1 MIESMKTWT
10 VNRPDE
16 TIVNTFMKELS
27 IPSIH
32 AKILVSRGFSDVEE
46 AKTFLHMEE
55 SCLHDPFLLFDME
68 KAVNRI
74 HHSIEA
80 GEKITIYG
88 DYDADGV
95 TSVTVLTTALEQL
108 GANVDFAIPNR
119 FEHGYGPNIDLFDE
133 LHKAGTSLI
142 ITVDNGISGLEAV
155 AHAKSI
161 GMDIIVTDHHEI
173 GEKLPIADAIIHPRH
188 PEGNYPFGEL
198 AGVGV
203 AFKLACALLGEIPE
217 ELYEIAAIGTVA
229 DLVPLKGENRFLVKE
244 GIRRMRM
251 SERPA
256 IQALVKVSGT
266 EQRTLTEESLG
277 FMIGP
282 RLNAPGRLGSAD
294 PAVHLLK
301 TEDKMEA
308 MSIAQQLDTLNK
320 ERQALVTKIAEEAE
334 QALVDMYGDM
344 LPYVIVIA
352 GEGWNPGVVGIVASR
367 LTEKYYRPTIVLS
380 VDLETGTAKGSGRSI
395 VGFDLFKELSKT
407 ADLLPHFGGHE
418 MAAGMSLS
426 VEDVAEF
433 RNRLND
439 QGKISLTDE
448 MLTPQLQI
456 DVPLEIGEIDVDV
469 LEAMELLRPFGMSFE
484 KPVFLIE
491 NLSASSVRKI
501 GAAKNHLKLE
511 LSDGVDT
518 LDVIGFGYG
527 EIADQMSPGVKMSV
541 TGDLQVNEW
550 NGRKKPQMLLD
561 DLQSNDR
568 QLFDLRGIREPNR
581 WISVIPD
588 RNNLFIAFQE
598 TSIAFFQ
605 PILKNVQIHQFGQT
619 ELSETDH
626 VIVLD
631 LPSDTE
637 QMKELIERTNP
648 KRVYA
653 HFFVNESLYFEGIP
667 SREHFGWYYS
677 FLKKRGSFDLRKQSQ
692 DLSKHKGWKVDTI
705 YFMTKVFSELGF
717 VKIENGLAIVIE
729 DAEKKSLSEAPS
741 YKQREHQI
749 ELEQML
755 VYAPYMDL
763 KKWFDEICK
772 ETVNREE
779 QLWI

>member
-1 MIESMKTWT
+1 MKTWT

>member
-10 VNRPDE
+10 INRPDE
-16 TIVNTFMKELS
+16 AIVNTFMKELS

-46 AKTFLHMEE
+46 AKSFLHMED

-68 KAVNRI
+68 KAVDRI
-74 HHSIEA
+74 QQAIETD
-80 GEKITIYG
+80 EKITVYG

-119 FEHGYGPNIDLFDE
+119 FEHGYGPNINLFDE

-142 ITVDNGISGLEAV
+142 ITVDNGISGLEAI
-155 AHAKSI
+155 AHAKSV

-173 GEKLPIADAIIHPRH
+173 GDELPIADAIIHPRH

-203 AFKLACALLGEIPE
+203 AFKVACALLGEVPE

-229 DLVPLKGENRFLVKE
+229 DLVPLKDENRYIVKE
-244 GIRRMRM
+244 GIRRMRT

-266 EQRTLTEESLG
+266 DQHTLSEESLG

-301 TEDKMEA
+301 TEDKLEA
-308 MSIAQQLDTLNK
+308 MTIAQQLDTLNK
-320 ERQALVTKIAEEAE
+320 ERQALVTKIVNEAE
-334 QALVDMYGDM
+334 QTMTDMYGDM
-344 LPYVIVIA
+344 LPYVIVIS
-352 GEGWNPGVVGIVASR
+352 GVGWNPGVVGIVASR
-367 LTEKYYRPTIVLS
+367 LTEKYYRPSIVLS
-380 VDLETGTAKGSGRSI
+380 MDREMGIAKGSGRSI
-395 VGFDLFKELSKT
+395 AGFDLFKELSKT

-418 MAAGMSLS
+418 MAAGMSLPI
-426 VEDVAEF
+426 EDVAAL

-439 QGKISLTDE
+439 QGKLSLTDE
-448 MLTPQLQI
+448 MLTPKLQI

-469 LEAMELLRPFGMSFE
+469 LESLELLRPFGVSFE

-491 NLSASSVRKI
+491 NLSATSVRKI

-511 LSDGVDT
+511 LTDGMDT
-518 LDVIGFGYG
+518 LDCIGFGNG
-527 EIADQMSPGVKMSV
+527 EIADEMSPGVTLSV

-561 DLQSNDR
+561 DIQSNDR

-581 WISVIPD
+581 WISLIPEK
-588 RNNLFIAFQE
+588 NNVFIAFQE
-598 TSIAFFQ
+598 TSIAYFR
-605 PILKNVQIHQFGQT
+605 PILKNIQIQHFERA

-626 VIVLD
+626 VIILD
-631 LPSDTE
+631 MPAGTE
-637 QMKELIERTNP
+637 QMKELIEKTNP

-667 SREHFGWYYS
+667 GREHFGWYYS
-677 FLKKRGSFDLRKQSQ
+677 FLKKRGSFDLRKQGEE
-692 DLSKHKGWKVDTI
+692 LSKHRGWKIDTI

-729 DAEKKSLSEAPS
+729 EAGKKSLSDAPS
-741 YKQREHQI
+741 YKQRERQI
-749 ELEQML
+749 ELEKML
-755 VYAPYMDL
+755 VYAPYKEL

>member
-1 MIESMKTWT
+1 MKTWT

-16 TIVNTFMKELS
+16 TIVNAFMEELS

-46 AKTFLHMEE
+46 ARTFLHMEE

-68 KAVNRI
+68 KAVDRI
-74 HHSIEA
+74 HQAIEA

-108 GANVDFAIPNR
+108 GANVGFAIPNR

-142 ITVDNGISGLEAV
+142 ITVDNGISGLEAI

-173 GEKLPIADAIIHPRH
+173 GEELPIADAIIHPRH
-188 PEGNYPFGEL
+188 PKGNYPFGEL

-229 DLVPLKGENRFLVKE
+229 DLVPLKDENRFLVKE

-266 EQRTLTEESLG
+266 DQRTLNEESLG

-301 TEDKMEA
+301 TADKMEA
-308 MSIAQQLDTLNK
+308 MSIAEQLDTLNK
-320 ERQALVTKIAEEAE
+320 ERQALVTKIADEAE

-367 LTEKYYRPTIVLS
+367 LTEKYYRPSIVLS
-380 VDLETGTAKGSGRSI
+380 VDLEMGTAKGSGRSI
-395 VGFDLFKELSKT
+395 AGFDLFKELAKT

-426 VEDVAEF
+426 VEDVAAF

-439 QGKISLTDE
+439 QGKLSLTGE

-518 LDVIGFGYG
+518 LDVIGFGNG
-527 EIADQMSPGVKMSV
+527 EIADEMSPGVKLSV

-561 DLQSNDR
+561 DIQSKDR

-581 WISVIPD
+581 WISVIPEK
-588 RNNLFIAFQE
+588 NNLFIAFQE
-598 TSIAFFQ
+598 TSIGFFK

-631 LPSDTE
+631 MPSGTE

-677 FLKKRGSFDLRKQSQ
+677 FLKKRGSFDLRKQAQ
-692 DLSKHKGWKVDTI
+692 DLSKHKGWKVETI

-717 VKIENGLAIVIE
+717 VKIENGLAVVNE
-729 DAEKKSLSEAPS
+729 DAGKKNLSEAPS
-741 YKQREHQI
+741 YKQRERQI
-749 ELEQML
+749 ELEKML
-755 VYAPYMDL
+755 VYAPYMEL

>member
-1 MIESMKTWT
+1 MKTWT
-10 VNRPDE
+10 INRPDE
-16 TIVNTFMKELS
+16 TIVNTFIKELS

-32 AKILVSRGFSDVEE
+32 AKILVSRGFSNVEE
-46 AKTFLHMEE
+46 ARSFLHMEE
-55 SCLHDPFLLFDME
+55 SCLHDPYLLFDME
-68 KAVNRI
+68 KAVERI
-74 HHSIEA
+74 HQAIET

-108 GANVDFAIPNR
+108 GANVGFTIPNR

-133 LHKAGTSLI
+133 LHQTGTSLI
-142 ITVDNGISGLEAV
+142 ITVDNGISGLDAV

-173 GEKLPIADAIIHPRH
+173 GDELPVADAIIHPRH
-188 PEGNYPFGEL
+188 PEGDYPFGEL

-203 AFKLACALLGEIPE
+203 AFKLACALLGEVPE

-251 SERPA
+251 TERPA

-308 MSIAQQLDTLNK
+308 MSIAEQLDALNK
-320 ERQALVTKIAEEAE
+320 ERQALVTKIADEAE
-334 QALVDMYGDM
+334 QALIDMYGDM

-352 GEGWNPGVVGIVASR
+352 GVGWNPGVVGIVASR
-367 LTEKYYRPTIVLS
+367 LTEKYYRPSIVLS
-380 VDLETGTAKGSGRSI
+380 VDLEMGIAKGSGRSI
-395 VGFDLFKELSKT
+395 AGFDLFKELSKT

-426 VEDVAEF
+426 VDDVAEL

-439 QGKISLTDE
+439 QGKMSLTDE

-469 LEAMELLRPFGMSFE
+469 LESMELLRPFGMSFE

-518 LDVIGFGYG
+518 LDVIGFGNG
-527 EIADQMSPGVKMSV
+527 EIADEMSPGVKLSV

-561 DLQSNDR
+561 DIQSKER

-581 WISVIPD
+581 WISIIPEK
-588 RNNLFIAFQE
+588 NNLFIAFQE

-605 PILKNVQIHQFGQT
+605 PILKNIQIHQFGQT

-631 LPSDTE
+631 LPSGSE

-677 FLKKRGSFDLRKQSQ
+677 FLKKRGSFDLRKQAQ
-692 DLSKHKGWKVDTI
+692 ELSKHRGWKVETI

-729 DAEKKSLSEAPS
+729 DAEKKNLSEAPS
-741 YKQREHQI
+741 YKQRERQI

>member
-1 MIESMKTWT
+1 MKTWT
-10 VNRPDE
+10 INRPDE

-46 AKTFLHMEE
+46 AKSFLHMEE
-55 SCLHDPFLLFDME
+55 NCLHDPFLLYDMD
-68 KAVNRI
+68 KAVERI
-74 HHSIEA
+74 FKAVET
-80 GEKITIYG
+80 GEQITVYG

-119 FEHGYGPNIDLFDE
+119 FEHGYGPNIELFDE
-133 LHKAGTSLI
+133 LHKKGTSLI
-142 ITVDNGISGLEAV
+142 ITVDNGISGLDAV
-155 AHAKSI
+155 AYAKSV

-173 GEKLPIADAIIHPRH
+173 GDELPIADAIIHPRH
-188 PEGNYPFGEL
+188 PDGNYPFGEL

-203 AFKLACALLGEIPE
+203 AFKLACALLGEVPE

-229 DLVPLKGENRFLVKE
+229 DLVPLKDENRFIVKE
-244 GIRRMRM
+244 GIRRMRR

-266 EQRTLTEESLG
+266 DQHTLSEESLG

-294 PAVHLLK
+294 SAVHLLK
-301 TEDKMEA
+301 TEDRLEA
-308 MSIAQQLDTLNK
+308 MSIAEQLDTLNK
-320 ERQALVTKIAEEAE
+320 ERQGLVTKIADEADR
-334 QALVDMYGDM
+334 AMIDMYGDM

-367 LTEKYYRPTIVLS
+367 LTEKYYRPSIVLS
-380 VDLETGTAKGSGRSI
+380 IDRETGIAKGSGRSI
-395 VGFDLFKELSKT
+395 AGFDLFKELSKT
-407 ADLLPHFGGHE
+407 ADVLSHFGGHE
-418 MAAGMSLS
+418 MAAGMSLQL
-426 VEDVAEF
+426 EDVDTL
-433 RNRLND
+433 RSRLND
-439 QGKISLTDE
+439 QGKLNLTDD
-448 MLTPQLQI
+448 MLTPKLKI
-456 DVPLEIGEIDVDV
+456 DVPLEVGEIDVEV
-469 LEAMELLRPFGMSFE
+469 LEAMELLRPFGVAFE

-511 LSDGVDT
+511 LSDGVDS
-518 LDVIGFGYG
+518 LDVIGFGNG
-527 EIADQMSPGVKMSV
+527 SIADEMSPGVTLSV

-550 NGRKKPQMLLD
+550 NGRKKPQMLLND
-561 DLQSNDR
+561 IQSKDR

-581 WISVIPD
+581 WISIIPKK
-588 RNNLFIAFQE
+588 NNLFIAFQE
-598 TSIAFFQ
+598 TSIPYFK
-605 PILKNVQIHQFGQT
+605 PILKNVEIHQFGEV

-626 VIVLD
+626 VIILD
-631 LPSDTE
+631 MPAGTE
-637 QMKELIERTNP
+637 QMKELIEKTNP

-667 SREHFGWYYS
+667 GREHFGWYYS
-677 FLKKRGSFDLRKQSQ
+677 FLKKRGSFDLRKQGQ
-692 DLSKHKGWKVDTI
+692 ELSKHRGWKVDTI

-717 VKIENGLAIVIE
+717 VKIESGLVHVME
-729 DAEKKSLSEAPS
+729 DAGKKSLSEAPS
-741 YKQREHQI
+741 YQQRERQI
-749 ELEQML
+749 ELEKML
-755 VYAPYMDL
+755 VYAPYMEL
-763 KKWFDEICK
+763 KNWFDEICK

>member
-1 MIESMKTWT
+1 MKTWT

-32 AKILVSRGFSDVEE
+32 AKILVSRGFSNVKE
-46 AKTFLHMEE
+46 ARTFLHMEE

-74 HHSIEA
+74 HHAIEA

-173 GEKLPIADAIIHPRH
+173 GEELPIADAIIHPRH

-266 EQRTLTEESLG
+266 EQRALTEESLG

-320 ERQALVTKIAEEAE
+320 ERQALVTKIADEAE

-395 VGFDLFKELSKT
+395 AGFDLFKELSKT

-439 QGKISLTDE
+439 QGKMSLTDD

-511 LSDGVDT
+511 LTDGVDS
-518 LDVIGFGYG
+518 LDVIGFGNG
-527 EIADQMSPGVKMSV
+527 EIADEMSPGVKLSV

-561 DLQSNDR
+561 DIQSKDR

-588 RNNLFIAFQE
+588 KNNLFIAFQE
-598 TSIAFFQ
+598 ASIAFFQ

-619 ELSETDH
+619 ELSENDH

-677 FLKKRGSFDLRKQSQ
+677 FLKKRGSFDLRKQAQ